1 MNRTINMSQDQILQ
15 WEKYVGK
22 PVEVPQGLIIYWQ
35 SKAGRKNP
43 LRRYK
48 ESSVGSFCSFNICSG
63 VKSRISGQIP
73 TIAPYFDD

>member
-1 MNRTINMSQDQILQ
+1 MSQDQILQ

-22 PVEVPQGLIIYWQ
+22 PVEVPQGLRQ